1 MMSAGGNFRPTRA
14 EAVIRDIGPV
24 AGTGRVAD
32 VKGAARAT
40 TCDAFV
46 DAL

>member
-24 AGTGRVAD
+24 VGAGRVAD
-32 VKGAARAT
+32 VEGAARPM